1 MIPEFIK
8 SRIEIKFGKPVKY
21 PKDCN
26 ALAAHISK
34 HCNQTISTS
43 TIKRLYGM
51 VNSVQ
56 QPRLFTLDLIAQY
69 AGFNDWK
76 TALNEDVLNEN
87 SFFENNA
94 QIIIAALQEN
104 STIKIK
110 YSPDRII
117 RLKYIG
123 NNQFKVLESTKSKL
137 LENDILT
144 ILRLELAFP
153 LVCENVIRAEKDLGK
168 FIGGEKEGI
177 LHLALEH

>member
-34 HCNQTISTS
+34 HCNQPISTS

-51 VNSVQ
+51 VNSIQ

-69 AGFNDWK
+69 AGLNDWRS
-76 TALNEDVLNEN
+76 ALNEDVLNET
-87 SFFENNA
+87 SFFESNS
-94 QIIIAALQEN
+94 QIIISTLQQN
-104 STIKIK
+104 NIIKIK
-110 YSPDRII
+110 YSPDRIL
-117 RLKYIG
+117 RLIYIG
-123 NNQFKVLESTKSKL
+123 NNKFKVIKSTKSKL
-137 LENDILT
+137 QIDDILT
-144 ILRLELAFP
+144 ILRLELAYP
-153 LVCENVIRAEKDLGK
+153 LVCENVIRSEKELGK

-177 LHLALEH
+177 LFLGIDQ